1 MNKHYSS
8 FFVCSGEQDINIKV
22 VQLICPE
29 GIKVHETKIN
39 VVHRYIHIHMHIYVW
54 ILNPFIG
61 SNLNVILFLLRK
73 FRGISGLV

>member
-39 VVHRYIHIHMHIYVW
+39 VQYIGIYTY
-54 ILNPFIG
+54 ICIFMFG
-61 SNLNVILFLLRK
+61 S
-73 FRGISGLV
+73 